1 MRGVVVALGLLVLC
15 MQAGCH
21 RAFYRTD
28 ADRET
33 YQAVHQ
39 RMNDPRWLAPRA
51 SIDPPP
57 ASRLHDSFD
66 PDRPPL
72 PPDDPAAHQHML
84 DAQNPC
90 LRWLGVKCPNWE
102 KDGVIPHVE
111 DCAWK
116 AHLPLEPDGTLLLT
130 QDRVVELGLLHSRE
144 YQTAMEDL
152 YLRALTLTLN
162 RFEFDI
168 QWFLRNNTFYD
179 HFGSSSVPTE
189 SNTLSTNTNLGLN
202 RAFASGGQLLV
213 EFANSWVWEYTSKDT
228 NTVSSNILISLIQPL
243 LRQAGRRVRLEGLTQ
258 AERNLLYQVRDFARF
273 RKQFSVNLT
282 TGTGYLALLRQLQDI
297 RNLQANLESLEQN
310 LRLHEAQLPLGAVS
324 LLQVDQAFQSYQQ
337 GRFQLLRAQ
346 TALETA
352 LDSYKITLGLP
363 PSLPVRLD
371 DSPLDIFQLAD
382 LELVKV
388 QAELEQ
394 VHAEY
399 RKLDVAP
406 TVDKLRS
413 GYRALSGLE
422 TRLAGV
428 LGQVEG
434 EIKRWGELPVEADA
448 PNRGREKEFREA
460 LARRLA
466 VLRTELEE
474 LRKGIA
480 TDSANVQEARRA
492 DSWLELQVRVRQLIG
507 LAAQMFVVQNQVR
520 VYLIRLDNVDLEPE
534 AAIQYA
540 LSQRLDLMNQR
551 AQVVDAW
558 RRIHIAANALQADV
572 DVNVQANIR
581 TEADASNPFDFSAS
595 NSSYRAGVELDGP
608 LNRKAERN
616 TYRETLVRYQRAR
629 RDFMAREDA
638 VSQQI
643 RRDLRELQN
652 ERVNFE
658 IARQSLISA
667 ARQVEAARE
676 RLLLAQAADTTI
688 TRDLLDALNQ
698 LLQAKS
704 ALIGSWVNHQTL
716 RTQLLLDLE
725 ALQVDDRGLYRNDQ
739 ELPVSR
745 GDRTGRTGRTGRTVP
760 RDGPGGP

>member
-1 MRGVVVALGLLVLC
+1 
-15 MQAGCH
+15 
-21 RAFYRTD
+21 
-28 ADRET
+28 
-33 YQAVHQ
+33 
-39 RMNDPRWLAPRA
+39 
-51 SIDPPP
+51 
-57 ASRLHDSFD
+57 
-66 PDRPPL
+66 
-72 PPDDPAAHQHML
+72 
-84 DAQNPC
+84 
-90 LRWLGVKCPNWE
+90 
-102 KDGVIPHVE
+102 
-111 DCAWK
+111 
-116 AHLPLEPDGTLLLT
+116 
-130 QDRVVELGLLHSRE
+130 
-144 YQTAMEDL
+144 
-152 YLRALTLTLN
+152 
-162 RFEFDI
+162 
-168 QWFLRNNTFYD
+168 
-179 HFGSSSVPTE
+179 
-189 SNTLSTNTNLGLN
+189 
-202 RAFASGGQLLV
+202 
-213 EFANSWVWEYTSKDT
+213 
-228 NTVSSNILISLIQPL
+228 
-243 LRQAGRRVRLEGLTQ
+243 
-258 AERNLLYQVRDFARF
+258 
-273 RKQFSVNLT
+273 
-282 TGTGYLALLRQLQDI
+282 
-297 RNLQANLESLEQN
+297 
-310 LRLHEAQLPLGAVS
+310 
-324 LLQVDQAFQSYQQ
+324 
-337 GRFQLLRAQ
+337 
-346 TALETA
+346 LETA